1 MYTYTCTHRAYTLSL
16 TLNIYLNF
24 TVLLQ
29 SSTWLASFFCTTVQP
44 GWNPLFSQWDEKL
57 SFHMSLCRTR
67 SHPSLREGGWK
78 VEHGSR
84 AVMKLWP
91 TLTSRRVWGL
101 YPRLPMDRG
110 EPKAPSDSGK
120 LTIESHAYIFF
131 LRFRKELPLER
142 YHYVFELV
150 CPTKSAC
157 LEMKFHVCLVFY
169 PSLRQDLKH
178 YDWCWL
184 LNCFQTLT
192 TATGFGL
199 ITVYKSTN
207 IGDIDCSHFGGGM
220 GILSVDRGQMSN
232 GTALLFLLR
241 LVNSEM

>member
-16 TLNIYLNF
+16 TLNICLNF

-29 SSTWLASFFCTTVQP
+29 SSTWLASFFCTTVRP

-131 LRFRKELPLER
+131 LDLGGSFHWKDTTTFSSWYVLPRVHALKWNFMS
-142 YHYVFELV
+142 VL
-150 CPTKSAC
+150 SS
-157 LEMKFHVCLVFY
+157 
-169 PSLRQDLKH
+169 SLHLGKIWSTMTD
-178 YDWCWL
+178 
-184 LNCFQTLT
+184 
-192 TATGFGL
+192 TGFWIAFRTHDWYRIWANHCL
-199 ITVYKSTN
+199 QVYKYWGHRLFT
-207 IGDIDCSHFGGGM
+207 FWGGHGYFV
-220 GILSVDRGQMSN
+220 SRQRADV
-232 GTALLFLLR
+232 
-241 LVNSEM
+241 